1 MNESV
6 TGIYLSDIVNGK
18 TIQVSI
24 EDCPEQSLCRWI
36 WKMDDKDIDRLIDSL
51 VESIQKFRKI
61 IGQPTLGDDL
71 ISDASK
77 KSLLARS
84 TKDFLA
90 ESMCVTIKHLVR
102 ILPGRIVSS
111 IYMRNGGVR

>member
-24 EDCPEQSLCRWI
+24 EDCPERTLCRWI

-51 VESIQKFRKI
+51 AESIKKFRKNM
-61 IGQPTLGDDL
+61 GEPTLGDDF

-77 KSLLARS
+77 KSTLARS
-84 TKDFLA
+84 TKDF
-90 ESMCVTIKHLVR
+90 
-102 ILPGRIVSS
+102 
-111 IYMRNGGVR
+111 